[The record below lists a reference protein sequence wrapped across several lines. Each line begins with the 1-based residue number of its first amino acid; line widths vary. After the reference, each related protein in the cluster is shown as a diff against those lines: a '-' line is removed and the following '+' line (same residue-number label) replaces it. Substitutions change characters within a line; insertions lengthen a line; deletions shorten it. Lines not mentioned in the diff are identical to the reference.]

1 MNFGMNETYFSSYFK
16 QNSGVGFVDY
26 LQQLRIERAI
36 ELIQEGKLKIADIA
50 EKVGYTNDQTFR
62 RAFKRV
68 MGVSP
73 TAYKDACMGVPGKR
87 RRGMRK

>member
-1 MNFGMNETYFSSYFK
+1 MRDWFSSAGYE
-16 QNSGVGFVDY
+16 SYADWM
-26 LQQLRIERAI
+26 QQLRIERSI

-50 EKVGYTNDQTFR
+50 EAVGYTNDQTFR

-73 TAYKDACMGVPGKR
+73 TAYKDASMGAFPEKEEEE
-87 RRGMRK
+87 